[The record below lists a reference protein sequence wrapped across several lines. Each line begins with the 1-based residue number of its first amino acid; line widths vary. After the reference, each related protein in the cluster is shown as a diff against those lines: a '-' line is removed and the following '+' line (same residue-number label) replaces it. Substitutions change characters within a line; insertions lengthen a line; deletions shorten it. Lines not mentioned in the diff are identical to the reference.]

1 MISWI
6 GNSGPTCS
14 EIFED
19 KSIIKLY
26 FPNMKSFPT
35 LGSLL
40 QNYPAEKFNDLYND
54 FHSIYTGEKYS
65 KFVNVNFHNISAFIN
80 SIKEQSQSFR
90 SFILKLCRD
99 TFMELNKDGF
109 YKNKF
114 YNLMNKGIIKEKYA
128 DKTDHTWPD
137 KMTVHKYP
145 KTYPDFSNLPNDQL
159 LCLYQ
164 YVFPHTKTDI
174 DLEKGE
180 NPVISN
186 TEISINPVEET
197 KEKKIR

>member
-1 MISWI
+1 MYC
-6 GNSGPTCS
+6 GVT
-14 EIFED
+14 
-19 KSIIKLY
+19 
-26 FPNMKSFPT
+26 
-35 LGSLL
+35 
-40 QNYPAEKFNDLYND
+40 AEKFNELYND

-65 KFVNVNFHNISAFIN
+65 KFVNNNFHNISAFIN

-99 TFMELNKDGF
+99 TFMELNKDGY

-114 YNLMNKGIIKEKYA
+114 YNSMNKGVIKEQYA
-128 DKTDHTWPD
+128 NKSDHKWPD
-137 KMTVHKYP
+137 KMAVHKYP
-145 KTYPDFSNLPNDQL
+145 NTYPDFLNLTNDQL

-180 NPVISN
+180 NPVITN
-186 TEISINPVEET
+186 TEIASIDPVEET
-197 KEKKIR
+197 KDSPDKENPDKEKFDNIR